1 MYAASVAFLFILA
14 GAPCTPKSCCPVA
27 CFTHSARTSHVLRQE
42 NLCASACTFVRKFN
56 EVGMCGQVF
65 LGRAPGRPQ
74 GSEHGHALT
83 LANTPSSGN
92 GMCRRCRGVVVKAL
106 RTCTEVANTQVFVR
120 TGDSSVSR
128 RTTYVI
134 SGASDSKKGICSS

>member
-1 MYAASVAFLFILA
+1 MYAASVAFFFILA
-14 GAPCTPKSCCPVA
+14 GAVYTPKSCPVA